1 MRLKPMVLAC
11 ALSLAAC
18 GAAAQDTY
26 REDFDAQHSPQITW
40 TPIEGSWGVA
50 PRPLGCVGCF
60 TDLYKY
66 VHGNGLMCSTPPG
79 PPTLGQ
85 SCTLRIKFSQ
95 PAMRYH
101 LNLTPVMLSPT
112 APCAYGA
119 RPCWGDSRVE
129 YETGHQ
135 QGGGPA

>member
-66 VHGNGLMCSTPPG
+66 VHGIGLMCSTPPASCSAPSSGTFLRTENGKSTGSSRRSG
-79 PPTLGQ
+79 PT
-85 SCTLRIKFSQ
+85 
-95 PAMRYH
+95 PA
-101 LNLTPVMLSPT
+101 
-112 APCAYGA
+112 
-119 RPCWGDSRVE
+119 
-129 YETGHQ
+129 
-135 QGGGPA
+135 